1 MNVAREAIEITDGV
15 VVVVAVDVMD
25 VPAIWYCVTGI
36 KPNLPM
42 QAITRAINEMSAVR
56 VVIKPS
62 LVTLIDDTT
71 VFNALGHMILPCGI
85 I

>member
-1 MNVAREAIEITDGV
+1 VNVTWEAIEIADGV

-42 QAITRAINEMSAVR
+42 QACARAINEMSAVR
-56 VVIKPS
+56 VVIKPP

-71 VFNALGHMILPCGI
+71 VFNDLDHMILPCGI